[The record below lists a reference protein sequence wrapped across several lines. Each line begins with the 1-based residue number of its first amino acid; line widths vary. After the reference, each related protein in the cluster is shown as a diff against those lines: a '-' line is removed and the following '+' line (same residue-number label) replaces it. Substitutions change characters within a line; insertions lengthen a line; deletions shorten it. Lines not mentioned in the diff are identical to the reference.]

1 MLVLRERA
9 IAHNISLMAAYAAER
24 GVELAPHGK
33 TTMAPQI
40 WRRQLDAGAW
50 GITAATVAQAKVMHA
65 AGVRRI
71 LIANEV
77 VDPAGIRWLAD
88 RLRDDPDLEML
99 VGVDAAAAVDRLATH
114 LGDGAR
120 PLPVLVEIGH
130 DGGRTGC
137 RSVEETVEVARRVVR
152 APNLS
157 LAGVTAFE
165 GTIAAD
171 RSPSAIDDVRAF
183 LDRVA
188 AASAAIRD
196 EEAAVPLVS
205 AGGSVFFDLVV
216 ERLGSPAI
224 DGRLLLRSGR
234 YVAHGAGPDA
244 AASPFAD
251 RAPEDRFRPA
261 LELWAPVLSARRPTS
276 RSSRWADGTC
286 RSTTA
291 CRSRSR
297 SEDRRGTSRCTT
309 ISSWN
314 G

>member
-1 MLVLRERA
+1 
-9 IAHNISLMAAYAAER
+9 
-24 GVELAPHGK
+24 
-33 TTMAPQI
+33 
-40 WRRQLDAGAW
+40 
-50 GITAATVAQAKVMHA
+50 
-65 AGVRRI
+65 
-71 LIANEV
+71 
-77 VDPAGIRWLAD
+77 
-88 RLRDDPDLEML
+88 
-99 VGVDAAAAVDRLATH
+99 
-114 LGDGAR
+114 
-120 PLPVLVEIGH
+120 VLVEIGH

-205 AGGSVFFDLVV
+205 AGGTVFFDLVV
-216 ERLGSPAI
+216 ERLGFPAI

-234 YVAHGAGPDA
+234 YVAHGAGPDS

-261 LELWAPVLSARRPTS
+261 LELWAPVLSRPEVDLAIVSMGRRDVPFDHGLPIPFAVRGSAGHQPVYDDLVVERLNDQHAYVRTGAS
-276 RSSRWADGTC
+276 TRIEPGDLVGSHVAHACTAFDRWRVIPVLDDG
-286 RSTTA
+286 
-291 CRSRSR
+291 
-297 SEDRRGTSRCTT
+297 DRVVDAIATYF
-309 ISSWN
+309 
-314 G
+314 